1 MILFLHFCE
10 IPHSSLS
17 SLCVFQLHFFYL
29 KDRKLTFDVCYS
41 SASTTRQR
49 LEVKTAACMA
59 TMSDFVFPHP
69 DGLATYRV
77 YEDIKKDSDS
87 NDVADMHGEA
97 IDIAVS

>member
-1 MILFLHFCE
+1 M
-10 IPHSSLS
+10 
-17 SLCVFQLHFFYL
+17 
-29 KDRKLTFDVCYS
+29 TFDVCYS

-77 YEDIKKDSDS
+77 YEDIKKDIESH
-87 NDVADMHGEA
+87 DVADMHGEA
-97 IDIAVS
+97 IDIAVSLLFFYVILLCLRIFVGTWRLLAF